1 MYKKIMVFFGLLC
14 SLTQHASDLRS
25 WLEIKPGYFFF
36 SAQPM
41 HQIYDHG
48 GFQVQAS
55 ASIPVYDHL
64 DFYGSVGFREA
75 WGHALDS
82 GQSTKIMVIPV
93 DIGLKP
99 VFNFGKR
106 CSYFFAV
113 GPRYFCFD
121 QENNSSYVDSI
132 INSAGIG
139 CFVNT
144 GLNVQLADNFL
155 LGFFGEY
162 SYENKIIDSN
172 TPNVYSGG
180 NIQLGGFVFGM
191 SFGYEL

>member
-25 WLEIKPGYFFF
+25 WLEVKPGYFFF

-55 ASIPVYDHL
+55 ASISVYDHL
-64 DFYGSVGFREA
+64 DFYGSIGFREA

-82 GQSTKIMVIPV
+82 GENTKIMVIPV
-93 DIGLKP
+93 DIGFKP
-99 VFNFGKR
+99 VWNFAEKFNF
-106 CSYFFAV
+106 FFAV
-113 GPRYFCFD
+113 GPRYFCFN
-121 QENNSSYVDSI
+121 QENDSLYVDSI
-132 INSAGIG
+132 VNSAGIG

-144 GLNVQLADNFL
+144 GLNVQLSENFL
-155 LGFFGEY
+155 LGLFGEY
-162 SYENKIIDSN
+162 SYENKVIDSN

-180 NIQLGGFVFGM
+180 KIQLGGFTFGM
-191 SFGYEL
+191 SFGYEF